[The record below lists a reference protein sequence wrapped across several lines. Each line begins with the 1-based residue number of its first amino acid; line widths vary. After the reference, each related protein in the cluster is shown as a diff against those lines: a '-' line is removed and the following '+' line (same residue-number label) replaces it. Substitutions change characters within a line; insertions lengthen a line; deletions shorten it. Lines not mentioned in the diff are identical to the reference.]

1 MRNRDLHISGAG
13 SYPGGEFDSVS
24 ISGSGKINGDI
35 RCKSFSGSGA
45 SKVVGNVVCER
56 FSCSGSGKVTGNVE
70 GLEIKASGCCKIE
83 GDVKGG
89 SLSVSGATKIVGSVK
104 GEIVCGSGALSVGK
118 NIEAE
123 EVRIDGSIKNE
134 GTINAEK
141 VIIECRSGNGTC
153 SFNEIGASTVSINGY
168 SETSRPYL
176 YKLFGMFTGGSM
188 EGITGNLIE
197 GDTIYVAN
205 AKVDT
210 IRGEHITL
218 GPNAEVRCVEYTQEI
233 KVSET
238 AIVKDIIKL

>member
-1 MRNRDLHISGAG
+1 MGNRDLHISGAG

-70 GLEIKASGCCKIE
+70 GLEIKASGCCRIE

-104 GEIVCGSGALSVGK
+104 GEIVCGSGALSVG
-118 NIEAE
+118 
-123 EVRIDGSIKNE
+123 KNE